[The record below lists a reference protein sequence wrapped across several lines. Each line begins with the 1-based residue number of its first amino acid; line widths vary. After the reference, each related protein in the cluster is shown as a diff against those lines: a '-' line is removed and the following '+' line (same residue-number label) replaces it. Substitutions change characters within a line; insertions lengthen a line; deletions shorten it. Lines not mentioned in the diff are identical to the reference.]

1 MFTLMNYLAD
11 RVFHRKEPQ
20 EHLRVHAPL
29 NRRVINREPSPV
41 AATSRI
47 ELPDG
52 SWLPASQHEL
62 ARYIRTE
69 ADLATP
75 SLNAL
80 DRRSPS
86 YLDIVSFLI
95 DTGRTPASMMDIQEA
110 FVATHQRVPG
120 PIELETMRD
129 QVDAFG
135 MLAE

>member
-11 RVFHRKEPQ
+11 RVFHRREPQ

-29 NRRVINREPSPV
+29 NRRVINREPSLV
-41 AATSRI
+41 AASSRI

-110 FVATHQRVPG
+110 FVAIHQRVPG